1 MKKFLSIL
9 VLFLAMF
16 MFVACGKEEN
26 DDKNNGVINPNDVVF
41 EVNKEE
47 VNKEVKLT
55 ETGKQS
61 LSAALVAIGCP
72 ENEVSAN
79 VEMLVP
85 MIEMARLSDEKVVE
99 IAAIVTEN
107 KALLEKLMELVDGK
121 EKAEELYPMALEASE
136 EEEALP
142 ITAAEIKQLVKAV
155 KDLLNAIGDDA
166 LGLFIYNYT
175 ELLKTQGAQAMPFEI
190 SLEVYVAESR
200 MIMAILKSVV
210 ASISDADID
219 EVYSMMSGP
228 QTDEAM
234 ARLVQIVKDTV
245 NAINF
250 DDSVWEK
257 YFAVVNSEMKKVF
270 SDPTF
275 VAMIEGLLAEEGAN
289 KMTSL
294 VLEATLEMY
303 EQVGKLTPAMIQ
315 YMVNVLDEVDAEFIG
330 LTGTDTYVQW
340 DKDYINGTES
350 AKYYIDGKEVTEEAY
365 NEQIGKMNKAGAE
378 LFYNAYKK
386 LDKKDQDSALESIES
401 YIVTLEEATVE
412 LFKQEMPG
420 QNIDEFKYQGAKA
433 TLEEVFAELDKVL
446 AKEVIT
452 EDDFMP
458 VLEKL
463 LGYVG
468 SKAPLLVGTFM
479 QE

>member
-16 MFVACGKEEN
+16 MFVACGKEN

-41 EVNKEE
+41 EVNEEE

-107 KALLEKLMELVDGK
+107 KAVLEKLMELVNGK
-121 EKAEELYPMALEASE
+121 EKEEELYPMSAPQQE
-136 EEEALP
+136 ESALP
-142 ITAAEIKQLVKAV
+142 ITAAEIKQAVKAV
-155 KDLLNAIGDDA
+155 KDLLYAIGDDT

-175 ELLKTQGAQAMPFEI
+175 ESVKAQGAQAMPFEI

-200 MIMAILKSVV
+200 MIMLILKSVV

-219 EVYSMMSGP
+219 EVYTMMSGP

-234 ARLVQIVKDTV
+234 AKLVAIVKDTV

-289 KMTSL
+289 QMTSL

-303 EQVGKLTPAMIQ
+303 EQIGKLTPAMIQ

-330 LTGTDTYVQW
+330 LTGTDAYVNW
-340 DKDYINGTES
+340 DKDYINGTET

-365 NEQIGKMNKAGAE
+365 NEQIGKMNKAGVE

-386 LDKKDQDSALESIES
+386 LDKKDQDSVVGSIES
-401 YIVTLEEATVE
+401 YIVTLEEATVK

-420 QNIDEFKYQGAKA
+420 ENMENYKYKGEAA
-433 TLEEVFAELDKVL
+433 TLDEVFAELDKVI
-446 AKEVIT
+446 AKEVIS
-452 EDDFMP
+452 EEDFMP

-463 LGYVG
+463 LGYAG

-479 QE
+479 QK

>member
-99 IAAIVTEN
+99 IASIVTEN
-107 KALLEKLMELVDGK
+107 KDLLEKLMELVDGK
-121 EKAEELYPMALEASE
+121 EKEEELYPMSAPQQE
-136 EEEALP
+136 ESALP
-142 ITAAEIKQLVKAV
+142 ITADEIKQAVKAV
-155 KDLLNAIGDDA
+155 KDLLNAIGDDT
-166 LGLFIYNYT
+166 LGLFLYNYT

-234 ARLVQIVKDTV
+234 ARLVAIVKDTV

-289 KMTSL
+289 KMASL

-386 LDKKDQDSALESIES
+386 LDKKDQDSVLESIES
-401 YIVTLEEATVE
+401 YIVTLEEATVK
-412 LFKQEMPG
+412 LFKQEMP
-420 QNIDEFKYQGAKA
+420 DENMENYKYKGEAA
-433 TLEEVFAELDKVL
+433 TLDEVFAELDKVI
-446 AKEVIT
+446 AKDVIT

-463 LGYVG
+463 LGYAG
-468 SKAPLLVGTFM
+468 SKAPLLVGTLM